1 MEATNRK
8 DLDFKVAFK
17 IATSTELA
25 ASEATQLSDD
35 TRVHQ
40 NLLPSP
46 SGEVPEISLRLVAVP
61 SSGSLQVKSS
71 LYMDDIAVL
80 CSDALS
86 VCRLMSICDWFKLT
100 LGPRCRDYRQ
110 GVLTGDLCEDLCVT
124 QTMVYKRC
132 LYYDKGKKVIQADW
146 NGQPIIL
153 KSKLENFLSYESLYL
168 LDERE
173 SRPIPDVDILV
184 FTALEIKHSL
194 GLEVKNVTIPQLWT
208 KHLKGRTGS
217 FSRAELS
224 SMWSLFQQEEYVFF
238 QLLQNLSKH
247 VLRVIGSCGHFYA
260 VEYLTAGHAWHR
272 SLFSLEKLVPLSWRG
287 SSRKAWWQVTNGIAL
302 SFLELARH
310 FENDFSHQLHLC
322 DIKPENFAIRAD
334 LTVVAIDVDMAFFE
348 PKMRAIL
355 EQNCTDDEDCNFFDC
370 FSRCNI
376 ETKKCRA
383 ERSNNNLQV
392 SCNLLWLNSYSLPLK
407 GSCVSSFQLAF
418 LSLFIVCWCILIS
431 LPKTNFH
438 SALSVSSM
446 NASATWGLQ
455 QIAKVAHCDLQQG
468 QFRMDTKCQPT
479 LVAL

>member
-1 MEATNRK
+1 MPAVIWAPSFRQFRAKLLRK
-8 DLDFKVAFK
+8 PVFFCFLLW
-17 IATSTELA
+17 IGCWLLLN
-25 ASEATQLSDD
+25 ASIFI
-35 TRVHQ
+35 RR
-40 NLLPSP
+40 
-46 SGEVPEISLRLVAVP
+46 SLFAEYCTDQRSKGILR
-61 SSGSLQVKSS
+61 K
-71 LYMDDIAVL
+71 L
-80 CSDALS
+80 CQ
-86 VCRLMSICDWFKLT
+86 
-100 LGPRCRDYRQ
+100 DYRQ
-110 GVLTGDLCEDLCVT
+110 GILTGDLCEDLCVT

-132 LYYDKGKKVIQADW
+132 LYYNKGKKVIQADW

-153 KSKLENFLSYESLYL
+153 KSKLEDFLSYESLYL

-194 GLEVKNVTIPQLWT
+194 GLDVKNVTVPQLWT
-208 KHLKGRTGS
+208 KHLKGKTGS
-217 FSRAELS
+217 FSRAELA

-238 QLLQNLSKH
+238 QLLQDLSKH

-334 LTVVAIDVDMAFFE
+334 LTVVTIDVDMAFFE

-376 ETKKCRA
+376 KTKKCRA
-383 ERSNNNLQV
+383 DRSNNNLQV
-392 SCNLLWLNSYSLPLK
+392 ICDKIFRPLFSPRLSELRVYHPLQTQLYEAVQRCAELSDQGSVDKKTMEITFSELYNL
-407 GSCVSSFQLAF
+407 FTA
-418 LSLFIVCWCILIS
+418 
-431 LPKTNFH
+431 
-438 SALSVSSM
+438 
-446 NASATWGLQ
+446 
-455 QIAKVAHCDLQQG
+455 
-468 QFRMDTKCQPT
+468 CQRDM
-479 LVAL
+479 